1 DCELDLCLVLDKT
14 KSVGRENYN
23 TMLEAVRTL
32 ISKFNV
38 GPRKTRF
45 SIVTYDKKAQVRV
58 SFKETAKQNKN
69 ALNNLLDSMK
79 AQDRLGNP
87 TRTDLALETVSNEVF
102 TTANGD
108 RPNAPNVMI
117 VFTDGATHKSSK
129 PYSKVLPPLVVSTR
143 ILSSLLHHIIAN
155 PSFMFLPAKGVHRIA
170 VGIGKKIKS
179 DELETIAGSPDR
191 VVTAK
196 SFDKLKKELD
206 EIREKSCRIDGG
218 YTEWSK
224 WSECS
229 ATCGGG
235 VRSRTR
241 TCTNPSP
248 KNGGKTCLEQDLGPA
263 KETEKCNTD
272 PCEFLCASVFVYD
285 NFLTREGF
293 AVESAPTLTSPA
305 INDQARSLRVE
316 TGIDGG
322 YSGWSSWS
330 KCSASCGGGVS
341 WSHRTCTSPRPSG
354 DGKTCK
360 EQSLGPDKKSKECN
374 TQKCGIGE
382 GYSGWSSWSK
392 CSASCGGGVSWS
404 HRTCTS
410 PRPSGDGKTC
420 KEQSLGPDKKSK
432 ECNTQ
437 KCGVDGGYSEWS
449 SWSKCSATC
458 GGGVSWSHRTCTKP
472 SPSGDGKT
480 CKEQNLGPDKKS
492 KECNTQKCG
501 IDGNWSPWSSP
512 GPCDKTCGG
521 GMQVRKRT
529 CTNPPPS
536 GDGKKCG
543 GPSTKTES
551 CNTQEC
557 PPPPPRPCREHLD
570 VGVIIDSSN
579 SIKPYDYA
587 KARRFLQSLARRL
600 QVSEAGSHMALI
612 LYSWEAH
619 TYHRLF
625 KFTDTQNIN
634 NLLQKIGKLPHIRGG
649 TRTDRALELAAE
661 DFFGWQETG
670 DRPDVPNVLLVLTD
684 GNTNEGSKPFSQV
697 LTPLEA
703 AGVRRIAI
711 GIGNEINKGELVQI
725 AGNQQDVIQV
735 NSYGDLIKKL
745 EDIMKLACE
754 DQVLGSCGAWGPWG
768 TCSKT
773 CGSGF
778 KVRRRQCPRN
788 SLHLKEQKLS
798 CNTNLC
804 PGQAPCKDNRA
815 DCPSL
820 AAAGKCWKQAIGQKF
835 HQTFTLWN
843 QCKKS
848 CRRCNVDSKCQDNDP
863 YQCPW
868 LAAQDRRWCR
878 RMKSKKL

>member
-1 DCELDLCLVLDKT
+1 
-14 KSVGRENYN
+14 
-23 TMLEAVRTL
+23 
-32 ISKFNV
+32 
-38 GPRKTRF
+38 
-45 SIVTYDKKAQVRV
+45 
-58 SFKETAKQNKN
+58 
-69 ALNNLLDSMK
+69 
-79 AQDRLGNP
+79 
-87 TRTDLALETVSNEVF
+87 
-102 TTANGD
+102 
-108 RPNAPNVMI
+108 MI

-129 PYSKVLPPLVVSTR
+129 PYSEVLPPLVAT
-143 ILSSLLHHIIAN
+143 
-155 PSFMFLPAKGVHRIA
+155 GVHRIA

-272 PCEFLCASVFVYD
+272 PC
-285 NFLTREGF
+285 
-293 AVESAPTLTSPA
+293 
-305 INDQARSLRVE
+305 
-316 TGIDGG
+316 GIDGG

-374 TQKCGIGE
+374 TQKCGI
-382 GYSGWSSWSK
+382 
-392 CSASCGGGVSWS
+392 
-404 HRTCTS
+404 
-410 PRPSGDGKTC
+410 
-420 KEQSLGPDKKSK
+420 
-432 ECNTQ
+432 
-437 KCGVDGGYSEWS
+437 DGGYSEWS

-501 IDGNWSPWSSP
+501 IDGNWSPWSIP

-521 GMQVRKRT
+521 GVQVRKRT

-600 QVSEAGSHMALI
+600 QASEAGSHMALI

-619 TYHRLF
+619 TYHR
-625 KFTDTQNIN
+625 FTDSQNIN
-634 NLLQKIGKLPHIRGG
+634 SLLQNIGKLPHIQGG

-754 DQVLGSCGAWGPWG
+754 DQVLGSCGAWGPWR

-773 CGSGF
+773 CGTGF

-804 PGQAPCKDNRA
+804 PGQAPCKDSRA

-820 AAAGKCWKQAIGQKF
+820 AAAGKCWKQATGQKF

-878 RMKSKKL
+878 RMKNVCKKSCNSCGSSGGGGSGGWGSWGGNHHGGGHGGGGHHGGGYGSWGNNHHGGGHGGGSHHGGEYGGGSHHGGGYGSWGNNHHGGGHRGGSHHGGGYGGGRHHGGGYGSWGR